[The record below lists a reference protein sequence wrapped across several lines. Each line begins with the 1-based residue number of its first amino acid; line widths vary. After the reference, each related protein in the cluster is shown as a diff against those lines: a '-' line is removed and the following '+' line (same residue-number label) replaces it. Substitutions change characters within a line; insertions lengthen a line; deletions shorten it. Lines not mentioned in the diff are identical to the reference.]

1 MFKYFILFLSI
12 FSVNVFAAENPA
24 KQIKKQMCFET
35 YPRIT
40 YSQNAQ
46 YEWTV
51 NDVINNPSVYK
62 TYKLFVSNKVK
73 SEDIVVFDFT
83 GISHQYNM
91 DVPVTGS
98 SNYNPEEG
106 WTLNVNASAKLGERY
121 SAFNIPFVSSVA
133 IWDMYASIS
142 LPGVGGSFL
151 KFDSVDP
158 NSTPD
163 NKYEVSVVKLIDCK
177 DYGKQVPSVN

>member
-1 MFKYFILFLSI
+1 MIKYIILTLLS
-12 FSVNVFAAENPA
+12 FNAAAENPA

-40 YSQNAQ
+40 YSQNQ
-46 YEWTV
+46 TYEWTI

-62 TYKLFVSNKVK
+62 TYKLFTSNKVK
-73 SEDIVVFDFT
+73 DNDIVAFDFN
-83 GISHQYNM
+83 GISHQYNI

-98 SNYNPEEG
+98 SNYNPEQG
-106 WTLNVNASAKLGERY
+106 WTLNVNATAKMGERY
-121 SAFNIPFVSSVA
+121 SALNIPFVSSVA

-142 LPGVGGSFL
+142 EPGVGGGFL

-163 NKYEVSVVKLIDCK
+163 NKYEVSVVKQIDCK
-177 DYGKQVPSVN
+177 EYGKRIPAVN